1 MAAVTEEELDRAPA
15 LAGEMES
22 ALASALT
29 RELELASAPARP
41 RDGGDVSVLTLVRL
55 RDQMK
60 EQLMEYNTA
69 ILGGQENFPDHVIE
83 EKYIQSAS
91 QDLQRETEE
100 VKVSFQNKAL
110 ALQRIQIMDI
120 LRNKVNQDDEESR
133 LILETMKHIISLSQ
147 TIIEYQQ
154 RAHSKEQQLIDI
166 KRKRLSLKKDI
177 GQKLRQIQNMM
188 KREREKQAAVNATA
202 KQKLFD
208 KLEQERQTTTVI
220 QNVFQSIIIGSGVNW
235 AEDPS
240 LKTIVLQL
248 EKNVS

>member
-1 MAAVTEEELDRAPA
+1 MAAATEELERVPA
-15 LAGEMES
+15 VAREMDS

-29 RELELASAPARP
+29 RELELG
-41 RDGGDVSVLTLVRL
+41 GGDDVGVRSLVRL

-60 EQLMEYNTA
+60 DQLIEYNTA
-69 ILGGQENFPDHVIE
+69 VLSGQENFPDHVTE

-91 QDLQRETEE
+91 QDLQRDTEE

-110 ALQRIQIMDI
+110 ALQRMQIMDI
-120 LRNKVNQDDEESR
+120 LRNKVSQDDEESR
-133 LILETMKHIISLSQ
+133 LLLEMMKHVVLLSQ

-154 RAHSKEQQLIDI
+154 QAHSKEQQLIDM
-166 KRKRLSLKKDI
+166 KRNRLSLKKDI
-177 GQKLRQIQNMM
+177 GQKLQQIQNMM
-188 KREREKQAAVNATA
+188 KRQREKQAAVNATA
-202 KQKLFD
+202 KQKFLA
-208 KLEQERQTTTVI
+208 KLEKERQTTTVI
-220 QNVFQSIIIGSGVNW
+220 QNVFQAIIIGSGVNW